1 MGSVSLAPQPTL
13 APPLKA
19 EHRPAAQ
26 EVVRE
31 QPAVLEDL
39 VAMCNLAARH
49 GCGSVVWLTWR
60 GTNKRKVEPGGFT
73 GCVGYTKDGAR
84 ALLERLG
91 ERWVMTTSS

>member
-1 MGSVSLAPQPTL
+1 MKGKGKNGAGPDTSGKGKPRHGFGEPGATTRPR
-13 APPLKA
+13 PPLKA

-49 GCGSVVWLTWR
+49 GCGSVVALMIPPAKPKT
-60 GTNKRKVEPGGFT
+60 FT
-73 GCVGYTKDGAR
+73 DREVCVC
-84 ALLERLG
+84 
-91 ERWVMTTSS
+91 V